1 MEKDITQQGK
11 PAKRPNN
18 GVGQHGHTVVAIGAS
33 AGGLEA
39 IHEFFDNV
47 PENTNV
53 SFVVVQHLSPDYKSL
68 LVELVSKHT
77 HMNVFEAEQD
87 MPVHKNC
94 VYVIPNNKLMTIKAG
109 KLRLADKVSDK
120 SPNTAIDIFLHSLAE
135 DKGADAIAVILSGT
149 GTDGTRGI
157 ESVKSAGG
165 MVLVQDPCT
174 AKFDGMPNSAIASGN
189 ADMILAP
196 ELMAEEIYTHLQETP
211 IHILNKGKIDENL
224 LEEVFRQVYRHSG
237 HDFHFYKT
245 PTIIRRISRRMTH
258 KNIKKL
264 EDYVIYLQQHAEE
277 AKALCKDFL
286 IGVTKFF
293 RDPAVFD
300 ILYNEVLPQIVA
312 RKNPDGDTLKVWVAA
327 CSTGEEAYSMA
338 MLIDKFLQT
347 QKLSIEVKIFATDI
361 DETALEVASKGTYAE
376 SIEKDIDPEMLH
388 RYFVKDGNQYHVGSH
403 IRKQIVFARHNII
416 KDPPFIKNDLVSC
429 RNMLI
434 YMSSILQKKV
444 IATLHFSLNHGCFLL
459 LGPSETISSAMQGSL
474 EEINTKWKIYRK
486 DGNSRMPHTDSL
498 YGKTLDYGRYA
509 REPKAERGHNF
520 SKTSRDITAD
530 FREVLS
536 DELGYAAFYIDHNYE
551 IKEATGNYK
560 KYISLPEGRLHL
572 NLLKMLPPE
581 LSVALNSAIRRAQT
595 ENKRVNVKS
604 VRVKGKTRNRYI
616 SLIVKPGNRDV
627 PDSLMLVVFGENKTE
642 RGTKPAGDVPADT
655 SPELN
660 KYILD
665 LESELKDTRTE
676 LQMAIEGLETANEEL
691 QSSNEE
697 LLSANEELQSSNEEL
712 QSLNEELHTLNTEH
726 QLKIKELMEL
736 NDDMNNYFRSADV
749 AQIFLDGKMII
760 RKFNPSAIKLINL
773 IETDIGRPISHISTN
788 LRYHDLIDD
797 IQRVMDTGQLFEKEM
812 RLNNGKS
819 TLMRILPY
827 VRQDKQTDGVVITF
841 VDISDLRERDNI
853 IKGVFDSSPSAIMA
867 FSAVRNENNHIV
879 DFKWLATNYAANKLL
894 GQASGGY
901 IGKYLKK
908 EFPAV
913 FENEFFEKYVN
924 VVKNETPLSFE
935 YNYQANG
942 LNLWFE
948 IVAIKM
954 MDGLVVTLTDVS
966 EKKEAEEKLKKNYSE
981 LMNVKENLRKL
992 NLELE
997 DKVKERTVKLTESEE
1012 RFRLVTKATNES
1024 IWDWDLGTNKM
1035 WWSEGFYGMF
1045 NYPKDDNRVY
1055 NSTFKLDKIHPEDR
1069 KRVSDSIHQQI
1080 NNNSR
1085 QWSAEY
1091 RFAKAN
1097 GTYAHIL
1104 DRGYILHD
1112 EFNTPYRMLGSMLDI
1127 TDLKNAEAEVAS
1139 NIEQRKFLAESM
1151 PLIVWTAAPDGE
1163 LNFLNKEFERFS
1175 GVSIKDGLHSGWE
1188 KLVHPEDQRLLTREW
1203 HQAIKQRRSFYI
1215 EMRLRRHDGSYSWHI
1230 VKANPKKDAEGA
1242 VLLWVGTFTDIH
1254 EQKLANEVLE
1264 SRVKERTRELQQMNE
1279 ELESSNMELQQFA
1292 SVASHDLKEPLRKIH
1307 MFSNLIKEKYF
1318 GKADEGAL
1326 NYIDRIINSS
1336 ARMTTLVND
1345 LLSFSRLSVNH
1356 LFRPTN
1362 LNQLFNDIL
1371 ADLELVIQEKKAVVE
1386 VGVLPEIEA
1395 VPGQMRQV
1403 FQNILSNALKFSRKN
1418 EAPVVK
1424 VTSEIVAD
1432 KSIDSPPTANGSY
1445 CRISISDNG
1454 IGFDEQYR
1462 DKIFTIFQR
1471 LHTKEK
1477 YEGTGIGLAITK
1489 KIIDKHNGIITANST
1504 ENKGSNFIMVLP
1516 LIQRSNESS
1525 DKK

>member
-11 PAKRPNN
+11 PAKRPAN
-18 GVGQHGHTVVAIGAS
+18 GAGPSYGHAVVAIGAS

-77 HMNVFEAEQD
+77 HMNVFEAEHN

-94 VYVIPNNKLMTIKAG
+94 VYVIPNNKLMTISG
-109 KLRLADKVSDK
+109 GMLQLSDKVSDK
-120 SPNTAIDIFLHSLAE
+120 APNTAIDTFLYSLAE
-135 DKGADAIAVILSGT
+135 DKGSNAIAVILSGT

-157 ESVKSAGG
+157 EAIKTAGG

-174 AKFDGMPNSAIASGN
+174 ARFDGMPNSAIASGN

-245 PTIIRRISRRMTH
+245 PTIIRRISRRMSH
-258 KNIKKL
+258 KAIKKL
-264 EDYVIYLQQHAEE
+264 EDYVTYLQQHPEE

-293 RDPAVFD
+293 RDPAAFE
-300 ILYNEVLPQIVA
+300 ILYNEVFPEILS
-312 RKNPDGDTLKVWVAA
+312 RKNQDGDTFKVWVTA

-338 MLIDKFLQT
+338 MLIDKFLLS
-347 QKLSIEVKIFATDI
+347 QKLAVEVKIFATDI
-361 DETALEVASKGTYAE
+361 DETALEVASKGTYPD
-376 SIEKDIDPEMLH
+376 SIEKDIDPEILE
-388 RYFVKDGNQYHVGSH
+388 RYFVKEGNQYHVGSH
-403 IRKQIVFARHNII
+403 IRKQIVFAKHNII

-434 YMSSILQKKV
+434 YMSNILQKKV
-444 IATLHFSLNHGCFLL
+444 IATLHFSLNHDGFLL
-459 LGPSETISSAMQGSL
+459 LGPSETVSNMQDSL
-474 EEINTKWKIYRK
+474 QEVSTKWKIYKK
-486 DGNSRMPHTDSL
+486 DGNVKMPHTDAL
-498 YGKTLDYGRYA
+498 YNKSVDYGRYA
-509 REPKAERGHNF
+509 RENKTERGNF
-520 SKTSRDITAD
+520 NKTSRDITVD
-530 FREVLS
+530 FRDVLA
-536 DELGYAAFYIDHNYE
+536 DELGFAAFYIDHNYE

-595 ENKRVNVKS
+595 ENKKISVKS

-616 SLIVKPGNRDV
+616 SLIVKPGNKEV
-627 PDSLMLVVFGENKTE
+627 QDSLMLVVFGENKNE
-642 RGTKPAGDVPADT
+642 RNKPAGDVPTDA

-660 KYILD
+660 KYIID
-665 LESELKDTRTE
+665 LEAELKETRGE
-676 LQMAIEGLETANEEL
+676 LQTAIEGLETANEEL

-726 QLKIKELMEL
+726 QIKIRELMEL
-736 NDDMNNYFRSADV
+736 NDDLNNYFRSADV

-760 RKFNPSAIKLINL
+760 RKFNPAAVKLVNL

-797 IQRVMDTGQLFEKEM
+797 IQQVTESGRMFEKEI
-812 RLNNGKS
+812 RLTNGKS

-827 VRQDKQTDGVVITF
+827 VRQDRHADGVVITF

-867 FSAVRNENNHIV
+867 FSAVRNERNQIV
-879 DFKWLATNYAANKLL
+879 DFKWLATNHAADKLL
-894 GQASGGY
+894 GHTNGTY
-901 IGKYLKK
+901 VGKFLKK

-924 VVKNETPLSFE
+924 VVKNDIPLSFE

-942 LNLWFE
+942 FNLWFE

-954 MDGLVVTLTDVS
+954 MDGLMVTLTDVS
-966 EKKEAEEKLKKNYSE
+966 EKKEAEEKLKRNYTE
-981 LMNVKENLRKL
+981 LMSVKENLRKL

-997 DKVKERTVKLTESEE
+997 DKVKERTQKLTESEE

-1024 IWDWDLGTNKM
+1024 IWDWDLGNNKM
-1035 WWSEGFYGMF
+1035 WWSEGFYTMF
-1045 NYPKDDNRVY
+1045 NYPKESNQVY
-1055 NSTFKLDKIHPEDR
+1055 NSVFKLDKIHPED
-1069 KRVSDSIHQQI
+1069 KRRVTDSIHQHI

-1085 QWSAEY
+1085 TWTAEY
-1091 RFAKAN
+1091 RFARAD
-1097 GTYAHIL
+1097 GSYAHIL

-1127 TDLKNAEAEVAS
+1127 TDLRNAEAEAAS

-1151 PLIVWTAAPDGE
+1151 PLIVWTATPDGE
-1163 LNFLNKEFERFS
+1163 LNFMNTEFERFS
-1175 GVSIKDGLHSGWE
+1175 GVSIREGLQSGWE
-1188 KLVHPEDQRLLTREW
+1188 KIVHPEDQQKLSMEW
-1203 HQAIKQRRSFYI
+1203 HHSLKQRKPFSA
-1215 EMRLRRHDGSYSWHI
+1215 ELRLRKHDGSFCWHI
-1230 VKANPKKDAEGA
+1230 VKANPKKDNDGA

-1254 EQKLANEVLE
+1254 EQKMINEVLE
-1264 SRVKERTRELQQMNE
+1264 SRVKERTKELQQMND

-1318 GKADEGAL
+1318 DKADAGAIG
-1326 NYIDRIINSS
+1326 YIDRIINSS

-1356 LFRPTN
+1356 LFRPTSLNN
-1362 LNQLFNDIL
+1362 LMADIL
-1371 ADLELVIQEKKAVVE
+1371 ADLELVIQEKKAVIE
-1386 VGVLPEIEA
+1386 VGTLPEIDA

-1403 FQNILSNALKFSRKN
+1403 FQNILSNALKFSKKD
-1418 EAPVVK
+1418 ELPVIK

-1432 KSIDSPPTANGSY
+1432 KSIDSPPTPEGNY
-1445 CRISISDNG
+1445 CRISIIDNG

-1489 KIIDKHNGIITANST
+1489 KIIDKHNGVITANSA
-1504 ENKGSNFIMVLP
+1504 EGKGSNFIIVLP
-1516 LIQRSNESS
+1516 IKQTVE
-1525 DKK
+1525 

>member
-1 MEKDITQQGK
+1 MEKDLTSQGK
-11 PAKRPNN
+11 PIKKTTHT
-18 GVGQHGHTVVAIGAS
+18 GGTQHGHTVVAIGAS

-47 PENTNV
+47 PQNTNV

-77 HMNVFEAEQD
+77 HMNVFEAEHD

-94 VYVIPNNKLMTIKAG
+94 VYVIPNNKLMTIKGG
-109 KLRLADKVSDK
+109 KLQLADKASDK
-120 SPNTAIDIFLHSLAE
+120 APNTAIDIFLYSLAE
-135 DKGADAIAVILSGT
+135 DKGENSIAVILSGT

-157 ESVKSAGG
+157 ETIKAAGG

-258 KNIKKL
+258 KGIKKL
-264 EDYVIYLQQHAEE
+264 EDYVTYLQQHPDE
-277 AKALCKDFL
+277 AKGLCKDFL

-293 RDPAVFD
+293 RDPAAFE
-300 ILYNEVLPQIVA
+300 ILYNEVFPEIVS
-312 RKNPDGDTLKVWVAA
+312 RKNQDGDTFKVWVAA
-327 CSTGEEAYSMA
+327 CSTGEEAYAMA
-338 MLIDKFLQT
+338 MLIDKFLLA
-347 QKLSIEVKIFATDI
+347 QKISLEVKIFATDI
-361 DETALEVASKGTYAE
+361 DEAALEVASKGTYPE
-376 SIEKDIDPEMLH
+376 SIEKDIDPDILE

-403 IRKQIVFARHNII
+403 IRKQIVFAKHNII

-444 IATLHFSLNHGCFLL
+444 LATLHFSLNHGGFLL
-459 LGPSETISSAMQGSL
+459 LGPSETVANMQDSL
-474 EEINTKWKIYRK
+474 EEVNTKWKIYRK
-486 DGNSRMPHTDSL
+486 DGNVRMPHTDAL
-498 YGKTLDYGRYA
+498 YNRSLDYSRYT
-509 REPKAERGHNF
+509 REPRTERSGFN
-520 SKTSRDITAD
+520 KTGRDITAD
-530 FREVLS
+530 FRDVLS
-536 DELGYAAFYIDHNYE
+536 EELGYAAFYIDHNYE

-604 VRVKGKTRNRYI
+604 VRIKGKTRNRYI
-616 SLIVKPGNRDV
+616 SIIVKPGNKDV
-627 PDSLMLVVFGENKTE
+627 PDSLMLVVFGENKNE
-642 RGTKPAGDVPADT
+642 RNGKPSADMPAD
-655 SPELN
+655 SGPELN
-660 KYILD
+660 KYIID
-665 LESELKDTRTE
+665 LEAELKETRTE

-726 QLKIKELMEL
+726 QIKIRELMEL
-736 NDDMNNYFRSADV
+736 NDDLNNYFRSADV
-749 AQIFLDGKMII
+749 AQIFLDAKMII
-760 RKFNPSAIKLINL
+760 RKFNPAAVKLVNL

-788 LRYHDLIDD
+788 LRYHDLVDD
-797 IQRVMDTGQLFEKEM
+797 IQRVLDTSQVFEKEM

-819 TLMRILPY
+819 SLMRILPY

-841 VDISDLRERDNI
+841 VDISELRERDNI

-867 FSAVRNENNHIV
+867 FSAVRNERNQIV

-894 GQASGGY
+894 GQANGGY

-913 FENEFFEKYVN
+913 FENGFFEQYVN

-942 LNLWFE
+942 ANMWFE

-997 DKVKERTVKLTESEE
+997 DKVKERTVKLAESEE

-1024 IWDWDLGTNKM
+1024 IWDWDLGNNKM
-1035 WWSEGFYGMF
+1035 WWSEGFYNMF
-1045 NYPKDDNRVY
+1045 HYPRENNHIY
-1055 NSTFKLDKIHPEDR
+1055 SSAFKLERIHPEDR
-1069 KRVSDSIHQQI
+1069 RKVSDSIYQHI
-1080 NNNSR
+1080 NNNSNT
-1085 QWSAEY
+1085 WSAEY
-1091 RFAKAN
+1091 RFAKSD

-1127 TDLKNAEAEVAS
+1127 TDLRNAEAEAAS

-1151 PLIVWTAAPDGE
+1151 PLIVWTATPEGE
-1163 LNFLNKEFERFS
+1163 LNFLNREFEKFS
-1175 GVSIKDGLHSGWE
+1175 GVSIREGLRFGWE
-1188 KLVHPEDQRLLTREW
+1188 KIVNPEDQRVLDMEW
-1203 HQAIKQRRSFYI
+1203 HHAIHQRQAFSI
-1215 EMRLRRHDGSYSWHI
+1215 ELRLCKYDGTFCWHI
-1230 VKANPKKDAEGA
+1230 LKANPKKDAEGN

-1264 SRVKERTRELQQMNE
+1264 SRVKERTKELQQINE

-1318 GKADEGAL
+1318 GKAEDGAL

-1356 LFRPTN
+1356 LFRSTS
-1362 LNQLFNDIL
+1362 LNQLMNDIL
-1371 ADLELVIQEKKAVVE
+1371 ADLELVIQEKQAVVQ
-1386 VGVLPEIEA
+1386 VGELPDIEA

-1403 FQNILSNALKFSRKN
+1403 FQNILSNALKFSKKN
-1418 EAPVVK
+1418 ERPVIK
-1424 VTSEIVAD
+1424 ITSEIVAD
-1432 KSIDSPPTANGSY
+1432 KSIDSPASPDGNY
-1445 CRISISDNG
+1445 CRISITDNG

-1462 DKIFTIFQR
+1462 EKIFTIFQR

-1489 KIIDKHNGIITANST
+1489 KIIDKHNGLITANST
-1504 ENKGSNFIMVLP
+1504 ENKGSNFIIVLP
-1516 LIQRSNESS
+1516 VAQKAGETT

>member
-1 MEKDITQQGK
+1 MEKDLTSQENPIKKT
-11 PAKRPNN
+11 AHT
-18 GVGQHGHTVVAIGAS
+18 GVTQHGHTVVAIGAS

-47 PENTNV
+47 PQNTNV

-77 HMNVFEAEQD
+77 HMNVFEAEHN

-94 VYVIPNNKLMTIKAG
+94 VYVIPNNKLMTIKGG
-109 KLRLADKVSDK
+109 KLQLADKASEK
-120 SPNTAIDIFLHSLAE
+120 APNTAIDIFLYSLAE
-135 DKGADAIAVILSGT
+135 DKGENAIAVILSGT

-157 ESVKSAGG
+157 ESIKAAGG

-211 IHILNKGKIDENL
+211 VHILNKGKIDENL
-224 LEEVFRQVYRHSG
+224 LEEVFRQVYQHSG

-258 KNIKKL
+258 KGIKKL
-264 EDYVIYLQQHAEE
+264 EEYVTYLQQHPDE
-277 AKALCKDFL
+277 AKGLCKDFL

-293 RDPAVFD
+293 RDPAAFE
-300 ILYNEVLPQIVA
+300 ILYNEVFPEIVS
-312 RKNPDGDTLKVWVAA
+312 RKNQGGDTFKVWVAA

-338 MLIDKFLQT
+338 MLIDKFLLA
-347 QKLSIEVKIFATDI
+347 QKISLEVKIFATDI
-361 DETALEVASKGTYAE
+361 DEAALEVAARGTYPE
-376 SIEKDIDPEMLH
+376 SIEKDIDPDILE

-403 IRKQIVFARHNII
+403 IRKQIVFAKHNVI

-434 YMSSILQKKV
+434 YMSSVLQKKV
-444 IATLHFSLNHGCFLL
+444 LATLHFSLNHGGVLL
-459 LGPSETISSAMQGSL
+459 LGPSETVANMQDSL
-474 EEINTKWKIYRK
+474 EEVNAKWKIYRK
-486 DGNSRMPHTDSL
+486 DGNMRMPHTDAL
-498 YGKTLDYGRYA
+498 YNRSLDYSRYT
-509 REPKAERGHNF
+509 REPRTERGRFN
-520 SKTSRDITAD
+520 KTGRDITAD
-530 FREVLS
+530 FRDVLS
-536 DELGYAAFYIDHNYE
+536 EELGYAAFYIDHNYE

-604 VRVKGKTRNRYI
+604 VRIKGKTRNRNI
-616 SLIVKPGNRDV
+616 SIIVKPGNKDV
-627 PDSLMLVVFGENKTE
+627 PDSLMLVVFGENKNE
-642 RGTKPAGDVPADT
+642 RNAKPSGDMPTDPG
-655 SPELN
+655 PELN
-660 KYILD
+660 KYIID
-665 LESELKDTRTE
+665 LEAELKETRTE

-726 QLKIKELMEL
+726 QLKIRELMEL
-736 NDDMNNYFRSADV
+736 NDDLNNYFRSADV
-749 AQIFLDGKMII
+749 AQIFLDAKMII
-760 RKFNPSAIKLINL
+760 RKFNPAAVKLVNL

-788 LRYHDLIDD
+788 LRYHDLVDD
-797 IQRVMDTGQLFEKEM
+797 IQRVLETSQVFEKEM
-812 RLNNGKS
+812 RLTNGKS
-819 TLMRILPY
+819 SLMRILPY
-827 VRQDKQTDGVVITF
+827 VRQDMHTDGVVITF

-867 FSAVRNENNHIV
+867 FSAVRNEHNQIV

-894 GQASGGY
+894 GHTAGGF

-913 FENEFFEKYVN
+913 FENGFFEQYVN

-942 LNLWFE
+942 ANLWFE

-997 DKVKERTVKLTESEE
+997 NKVKERTVKLAESEE

-1024 IWDWDLGTNKM
+1024 IWDWDLGNNKM
-1035 WWSEGFYGMF
+1035 WWSEGFYSMF
-1045 NYPKDDNRVY
+1045 DYPRENNHVY
-1055 NSTFKLDKIHPEDR
+1055 SSAFKLERIHPEDR
-1069 KRVSDSIHQQI
+1069 KKVSDSIYQHI
-1080 NNNSR
+1080 NNNSNT
-1085 QWSAEY
+1085 WSAEY
-1091 RFAKAN
+1091 RFAKSD

-1127 TDLKNAEAEVAS
+1127 TDLRNAEAEAAS

-1151 PLIVWTAAPDGE
+1151 PLIVWTATPDGE
-1163 LNFLNKEFERFS
+1163 LNFLNREFERYS
-1175 GVSIKDGLHSGWE
+1175 GLSIREGLQSGWE
-1188 KLVHPEDQRLLTREW
+1188 KLVHPEDKRALDREW
-1203 HQAIKQRRSFYI
+1203 NHAIQQRKAFSI
-1215 EMRLRRHDGSYSWHI
+1215 ELRLRKYDGTFCWHI
-1230 VKANPKKDAEGA
+1230 LKANPKTDAEST

-1264 SRVKERTRELQQMNE
+1264 SRVKERTKELQQINE

-1318 GKADEGAL
+1318 GKAEDGAL

-1356 LFRPTN
+1356 LFRSTS
-1362 LNQLFNDIL
+1362 LNQLMNDIL
-1371 ADLELVIQEKKAVVE
+1371 ADLELVIQEKQAVVQ
-1386 VGVLPEIEA
+1386 VGELPDIEA

-1403 FQNILSNALKFSRKN
+1403 FQNILSNALKFSKKN
-1418 EAPVVK
+1418 ERPVIK
-1424 VTSEIVAD
+1424 ITSEIVAD
-1432 KSIDSPPTANGSY
+1432 KSIDSPGSPDGKY
-1445 CRISISDNG
+1445 CRISIADNG

-1489 KIIDKHNGIITANST
+1489 KIIDKHNGLITANST
-1504 ENKGSNFIMVLP
+1504 ENKGSNFIIVLP
-1516 LIQRSNESS
+1516 VAQKAGETT